1 MQVIILQKLQV
12 LKIFAHAVGI
22 MQCNQRMQ
30 SNLLNSMRVKNMQAF
45 KIYIDGQLV
54 KVIFKDKKASK

>member
-1 MQVIILQKLQV
+1 
-12 LKIFAHAVGI
+12 
-22 MQCNQRMQ
+22 
-30 SNLLNSMRVKNMQAF
+30 MRVKNMQAF